1 MTTTDTS
8 APDTSSE
15 APDGLTTDITATEDE
30 AALATSTDSQASR
43 IFGLVVRSIVPI
55 VLALIVAALVLLGLG
70 KNPLQ
75 FYGDVFQNGI
85 VGLNW
90 QNSLVMMTPL
100 LLIAI
105 GLIVV
110 FRGQLWNLG
119 YDGQYLLGGVVV
131 AGFAPQVIKAT
142 GPGLGYLI
150 LTIAA
155 VAVGAAWTL
164 LPAWLK
170 ARFGTNEIITT
181 LVMSTIG
188 IGLTNILI
196 EYVFQDPEVRTPQT
210 QAMNVSVMLPYIPG
224 TQVPLSFIVAIV
236 VAIAFQF
243 ILSRTSFGLR
253 LDVFGSSAK
262 AARHV
267 GINSRKMTIILFL
280 ISGGLI
286 GLAASMDILGQWGY
300 MRTNWNPSYGNAVMP
315 FVFLAR
321 LSPVGAIP
329 FIAFYSVFAT
339 GGTIAAQE
347 SGVSVDF
354 LQIVVALIL
363 VFMTIT
369 EYVGTKRN
377 LGQSYLPDELK
388 DAIRR
393 PLNVFTERLR
403 K

>member
-1 MTTTDTS
+1 MATTDATGETTEITPLEEE
-8 APDTSSE
+8 AELVTSS
-15 APDGLTTDITATEDE
+15 
-30 AALATSTDSQASR
+30 TSSSR
-43 IFGLVVRSIVPI
+43 RRAVNTVVRSIVPI
-55 VLALIVAALVLLGLG
+55 VLALIVAALILLALG

-75 FYGDVFQNGI
+75 FYGAVIENGI

-90 QNSLVMMTPL
+90 QHSLVLMAPL
-100 LLIAI
+100 LLVAI

-119 YDGQYLLGGVVV
+119 YDGQFLLGAVVV
-131 AGFAPQVIKAT
+131 AGLAPQLISST
-142 GPGLGYLI
+142 SPGIAYLV
-150 LTIAA
+150 LTLAAIAA
-155 VAVGAAWTL
+155 GAAWTL
-164 LPAWLK
+164 LPAILK

-188 IGLTNILI
+188 VGLTNILV

-210 QAMNVSVMLPYIPG
+210 KAMDLSVMLPYIPG
-224 TQVPLSFIVAIV
+224 TQVHIGFLVAIV
-236 VAIAFQF
+236 VAVVFQF

-253 LDVFGSSAK
+253 LDVFGSSSK

-267 GINSRKMTIILFL
+267 GINSRTMTIVLFL
-280 ISGGLI
+280 ISGGLV
-286 GLAASMDILGQWGY
+286 GLAAAMDIFGQWGY
-300 MRTNWNPSYGNAVMP
+300 MRTNWNPSYGNAIMP

-321 LSPVGAIP
+321 LSPVGSIP

-347 SGVSVDF
+347 SGVSVNF

-369 EYVGTKRN
+369 EYVGTKRD

-393 PLNVFTERLR
+393 PLSAFTGR
-403 K
+403 KLT

>member
-1 MTTTDTS
+1 MTS
-8 APDTSSE
+8 
-15 APDGLTTDITATEDE
+15 TEPSTE
-30 AALATSTDSQASR
+30 AADGVTTVIAPQGEEAELASSAKAPALR
-43 IFGLVVRSIVPI
+43 RVFGIVIRSIVPI
-55 VLALIVAALVLLGLG
+55 VLALIVAALVLLALG
-70 KNPLQ
+70 KNPFV
-75 FYGDVFQNGI
+75 FYGNVIENGV
-85 VGLNW
+85 VGINW
-90 QNSLVMMTPL
+90 QHSLVMMAPL
-100 LLIAI
+100 LLVAI

-119 YDGQYLLGGVVV
+119 YDGQYLLGGVIV
-131 AGFAPQVIKAT
+131 AGYAPQVIKAT
-142 GPGLGYLI
+142 SPVVGYLV
-150 LTIAA
+150 LTVAAIA
-155 VAVGAAWTL
+155 VSAAWTL

-196 EYVFQDPEVRTPQT
+196 EYVFQDPDVRTPQT
-210 QAMNVSVMLPYIPG
+210 RAMDLGVMLPYIPG
-224 TQVPLSFIVAIV
+224 TQVPVSFIVAIV
-236 VAIAFQF
+236 VAIVFQF
-243 ILSRTSFGLR
+243 VLSRTSFGLR

-267 GINSRKMTIILFL
+267 GINSRKMTVVLFL

-286 GLAASMDILGQWGY
+286 GLAASLDIFGQWGY
-300 MRTNWNPSYGNAVMP
+300 MRTNWNPSYGTAVMP

-321 LSPVGAIP
+321 LSPVGSIP

-339 GGTIAAQE
+339 GGTLAAQE
-347 SGVSVDF
+347 SGISVRF

-369 EYVGTKRN
+369 EYVGTKRD

-388 DAIRR
+388 DAARR
-393 PLNVFTERLR
+393 PLGALAKRMR
-403 K
+403 R

>member
-1 MTTTDTS
+1 
-8 APDTSSE
+8 
-15 APDGLTTDITATEDE
+15 LE
-30 AALATSTDSQASR
+30 AAQMTSTEATTETTEITPLEEEAELATANSPQGR
-43 IFGLVVRSIVPI
+43 RVRGLVIRSIVPI
-55 VLALIVAALVLLGLG
+55 VLALIVAALILLALG

-75 FYGDVFQNGI
+75 FYGAVIENGI
-85 VGLNW
+85 VGQNW
-90 QNSLVMMTPL
+90 QHSLVMMAPL
-100 LLIAI
+100 LLVAI

-119 YDGQYLLGGVVV
+119 YDGQFLLGAVVV
-131 AGFAPQVIKAT
+131 AGLAPQVIAAT
-142 GPGLGYLI
+142 SPGLAYLI
-150 LTIAA
+150 LTLAA
-155 VAVGAAWTL
+155 IAVGAVWTL
-164 LPAWLK
+164 LPAFLK

-188 IGLTNILI
+188 VGLTNILI

-210 QAMNVSVMLPYIPG
+210 KSMDLGVMLPYIPG
-224 TQVPLSFIVAIV
+224 TQVHVGFVVAIV
-236 VAIAFQF
+236 VAVVFQF

-253 LDVFGSSAK
+253 LDVFGSSSK

-267 GINSRKMTIILFL
+267 GINSRTMTIVLFL

-286 GLAASMDILGQWGY
+286 GLAAAMDIFGQWGY

-369 EYVGTKRN
+369 EYVGTKRD

-393 PLNVFTERLR
+393 PLGALTGR
-403 K
+403 KLS

>member
-1 MTTTDTS
+1 MISTDTGTES
-8 APDTSSE
+8 SDSVTTEITPLEEESELVIPRTSSPRRR
-15 APDGLTTDITATEDE
+15 ALDI
-30 AALATSTDSQASR
+30 
-43 IFGLVVRSIVPI
+43 VVRSIVPI
-55 VLALIVAALVLLGLG
+55 VLALIVAAFVLLALG

-75 FYGDVFQNGI
+75 FYGAVIENGL
-85 VGLNW
+85 VGQNW

-100 LLIAI
+100 LLVAI
-105 GLIVV
+105 GLIVI

-119 YDGQYLLGGVVV
+119 YDGQFLLGGVIV
-131 AGFAPQVIKAT
+131 AGLAPQLIAAT
-142 GPGLGYLI
+142 SPGIAYLV

-155 VAVGAAWTL
+155 IAAAAAWTFI
-164 LPAWLK
+164 PAWLK
-170 ARFGTNEIITT
+170 AFFGTNEIITT
-181 LVMSTIG
+181 IVMSTIG
-188 IGLTNILI
+188 VGLTNILI
-196 EYVFQDPEVRTPQT
+196 EYVFQNPAVRTPQT
-210 QAMNVSVMLPYIPG
+210 RAIDPGDMLPYIPG
-224 TQVPLSFIVAIV
+224 TQVPIGLIVALL
-236 VAIAFQF
+236 VAAAFQF
-243 ILSRTSFGLR
+243 VLSRTSFGLR

-267 GINSRKMTIILFL
+267 GINSRTMTIVLFL

-286 GLAASMDILGQWGY
+286 GLAASMDIFGQWGY
-300 MRTNWNPSYGNAVMP
+300 MRTNWNPSYGNAIMP

-321 LSPVGAIP
+321 LSPVGSIP

-363 VFMTIT
+363 VFMTVT
-369 EYVGTKRN
+369 EYVGTKRD

-388 DAIRR
+388 DAIRK
-393 PLNVFTERLR
+393 PLSALTGRMA

>member
-1 MTTTDTS
+1 MAITDTTTTEITPDEVAAEVADSNGPS
-8 APDTSSE
+8 AGKRVFDV
-15 APDGLTTDITATEDE
+15 
-30 AALATSTDSQASR
+30 
-43 IFGLVVRSIVPI
+43 VVRSVLPI
-55 VLALIVAALVLLGLG
+55 VLALIVAAIILLALG

-75 FYGDVFQNGI
+75 FYGGVIENGI

-90 QNSLVMMTPL
+90 QHSLVMMAPL

-119 YDGQYLLGGVVV
+119 YNGQFLLAGVVV
-131 AGFAPQVIKAT
+131 AGFGPQLIKSAS
-142 GPGLGYLI
+142 PGVAYVV

-155 VAVGAAWTL
+155 IAVGAAWTL

-188 IGLTNILI
+188 IGVTNILI
-196 EYVFQDPEVRTPQT
+196 VYVFQDPTVRSPQT
-210 QAMNVSVMLPYIPG
+210 RSMALSDMLPYIPG
-224 TQVPLSFIVAIV
+224 TQVHVGFIVAIV
-236 VAIAFQF
+236 VAIVFQF

-253 LDVFGSSAK
+253 LDIFGSSSK

-267 GINSRKMTIILFL
+267 GINSRSMTVILFL

-286 GLAASMDILGQWGY
+286 GLAAAMDIFGQFGY
-300 MRTNWNPSYGNAVMP
+300 IRTNWNPAYGDTIMP

-321 LSPVGAIP
+321 LSPVGSIP

-347 SGVSVDF
+347 SGLSVDF
-354 LQIVVALIL
+354 LKVIVALIL

-369 EYVGTKRN
+369 EYVGTKRD

-388 DAIRR
+388 DAVRR
-393 PLNVFTERLR
+393 PISALTGRFSR
-403 K
+403 

>member
-1 MTTTDTS
+1 MSTTES
-8 APDTSSE
+8 ASE
-15 APDGLTTDITATEDE
+15 TTDGLTTDVTSTEDE
-30 AALATSTDSQASR
+30 AELVSSTRSSPSR
-43 IFGLVVRSIVPI
+43 RAGDVVVRSIVPI
-55 VLALIVAALVLLGLG
+55 VLALIIAAFILVALG
-70 KNPLQ
+70 KDPLR
-75 FYGDVFQNGI
+75 FYGAVIQNGL
-85 VGLNW
+85 VGQNW

-100 LLIAI
+100 LLVAI

-142 GPGLGYLI
+142 SPGIGYLV

-155 VAVGAAWTL
+155 IAVGAAWTL

-196 EYVFQDPEVRTPQT
+196 EYVFQDPSVRTPQT
-210 QAMNVSVMLPYIPG
+210 QAMKLSVMLPYIPG
-224 TQVPLSFIVAIV
+224 SLVPIGLIVALLVAV
-236 VAIAFQF
+236 VFQF

-253 LDVFGSSAK
+253 LDVFGSSPK
-262 AARHV
+262 AARHI
-267 GINSRKMTIILFL
+267 GIDSRKMTIVLFL

-286 GLAASMDILGQWGY
+286 GLAAAMDMLGQWGY
-300 MRTNWNPSYGNAVMP
+300 MRTNWNPSYGTAVMP

-329 FIAFYSVFAT
+329 LIAFYSVFAT

-347 SGVSVDF
+347 SGISVNF

-388 DAIRR
+388 DAFRK
-393 PLNVFTERLR
+393 PLSALTGRMR

>member
-1 MTTTDTS
+1 MSTTETS
-8 APDTSSE
+8 PETT
-15 APDGLTTDITATEDE
+15 DGLTTDITATEDE
-30 AALATSTDSQASR
+30 AELVSSKKSPPRRSATDV
-43 IFGLVVRSIVPI
+43 VVRSVVPI
-55 VLALIVAALVLLGLG
+55 VLALIVAAFILLALG
-70 KNPLQ
+70 KNPFT
-75 FYGDVFQNGI
+75 FYGAVLENGI
-85 VGLNW
+85 VGQNW
-90 QNSLVMMTPL
+90 ENSLVLMTPL
-100 LLIAI
+100 LLVAI
-105 GLIVV
+105 GLIVI

-142 GPGLGYLI
+142 SPGVGYII

-155 VAVGAAWTL
+155 IAVGAAWTL

-196 EYVFQDPEVRTPQT
+196 EYVFQNPEVRTPQT
-210 QAMNVSVMLPYIPG
+210 AAMDPSVMLPYIPG
-224 TQVPLSFIVAIV
+224 TQVPIGLIVALLVAV
-236 VAIAFQF
+236 VFQF
-243 ILSRTSFGLR
+243 VLSRTSFGLR
-253 LDVFGSSAK
+253 LDVFGSSPK
-262 AARHV
+262 AARHI

-286 GLAASMDILGQWGY
+286 GLAAAMDIFGQLGY

-329 FIAFYSVFAT
+329 FIAFYSIFAT

-347 SGVSVDF
+347 TGISVDF

-363 VFMTIT
+363 IFMTIT
-369 EYVGTKRN
+369 EYIGTKRD

-388 DAIRR
+388 DAVRK
-393 PLNVFTERLR
+393 PLNALTGRLR

>member
-1 MTTTDTS
+1 MAT
-8 APDTSSE
+8 
-15 APDGLTTDITATEDE
+15 TEDTAAEVFTTLVAPIEE
-30 AALATSTDSQASR
+30 AATMTVASAR
-43 IFGLVVRSIVPI
+43 SSRRRALDIVVRSVLPI
-55 VLALIVAALVLLGLG
+55 VLALVVAGLILLALG
-70 KNPLQ
+70 KNPMA
-75 FYGDVFQNGI
+75 FYAAVFDNGV

-90 QNSLVMMTPL
+90 QHSLVMMTPL

-119 YDGQYLLGGVVV
+119 YNGQYLLGAVAV
-131 AGFAPQVIKAT
+131 AGFGPQLVAT
-142 GPGLGYLI
+142 TSPGVAYLV
-150 LTIAA
+150 LTLAA
-155 VAVGAAWTL
+155 IAVGAAWTL

-188 IGLTNILI
+188 IGVTNILI
-196 EYVFQDPEVRTPQT
+196 VYVFQDPDVRTPQT
-210 QAMNVSVMLPYIPG
+210 RSMDLSVLLPYIPG
-224 TQVPLSFIVAIV
+224 TQVHIGFIVAIIF
-236 VAIAFQF
+236 AITFQF

-253 LDVFGSSAK
+253 LDVFGSSPK

-267 GINSRKMTIILFL
+267 GIDSRRMTVVLFL

-286 GLAASMDILGQWGY
+286 GLAAAMDIFGQFGY
-300 MRTNWNPSYGNAVMP
+300 IRTNWNPAYGDTIMP

-321 LSPVGAIP
+321 LSPVGSIP
-329 FIAFYSVFAT
+329 FIAFYSIFAT

-347 SGVSVDF
+347 TGLSVDF
-354 LQIVVALIL
+354 LKVIVALIL

-369 EYVGTKRN
+369 EYVGTKRD

-388 DAIRR
+388 DAVRR
-393 PLNVFTERLR
+393 PLAALTGRVSP
-403 K
+403 